1 MYNNSH
7 LNLQG
12 EDKYLEA
19 ISTTHG
25 YHDGTPYIVAI
36 ISDAHLR
43 VIDVVDLIKYYP
55 LHISDHIRTIV
66 QHGPEGNSQYIQ
78 LYVLYSP
85 TNNPLHVNTL
95 PFFNPQVPIQVG
107 LTYWNVLWWASSIS
121 LVHVHKTVCELSIL

>member
-1 MYNNSH
+1 MGYNGSCILLGKGLTYTYNNSH

-25 YHDGTPYIVAI
+25 YHEGTLYTVAI
-36 ISDAHLR
+36 ISDAHLG

-66 QHGPEGNSQYIQ
+66 QHGPEGNS
-78 LYVLYSP
+78 P
-85 TNNPLHVNTL
+85 TTK
-95 PFFNPQVPIQVG
+95 G
-107 LTYWNVLWWASSIS
+107 
-121 LVHVHKTVCELSIL
+121 